1 VVAFDLVEKGTG
13 TPNIFAYRDAF
24 TQVHRF
30 AFSIAHLGITSLSM
44 AEAFNKSCE
53 FKNTQF
59 TATELIPALERS
71 FNYFN
76 MATTNGLNNAV
87 SFAHNITST

>member
-24 TQVHRF
+24 TQVHGF

-53 FKNTQF
+53 FKNT
-59 TATELIPALERS
+59 
-71 FNYFN
+71 
-76 MATTNGLNNAV
+76 
-87 SFAHNITST
+87 